1 MRMKLMEIKIEANSA
16 RVRSRV
22 RWKYIDCDKKYIDC
36 DKKVSVDIK
45 SVFKIQKKVAN

>member
-22 RWKYIDCDKKYIDC
+22 RWKYIDCDKK
-36 DKKVSVDIK
+36 VSVDIK